1 MDPKHTADTSASDIY
16 TKHATTSPAAS
27 ADTAESPASA
37 AATPDMQ
44 SVVEQLPMPRALKD
58 WLVCLRKPAISL
70 QYRVSKRHIPDL
82 DSEPQAGAA
91 ASDESASASAPSSS
105 STDSAPAADPSAAK
119 DSAAGGS
126 TEDTATPAT
135 PPAAAKGKNT
145 DLMTLSGGLT
155 IRYFDLGMGLVGL
168 LLAGCLLRG
177 GCRVRKML
185 K

>member
-16 TKHATTSPAAS
+16 VTHTHTSVSS
-27 ADTAESPASA
+27 ADTAESTAP
-37 AATPDMQ
+37 AATPDMH

-70 QYRVSKRHIPDL
+70 QYRINKRHIPDL
-82 DSEPQAGAA
+82 DSESQAGAA
-91 ASDESASASAPSSS
+91 ASATPAPSSE
-105 STDSAPAADPSAAK
+105 PAAAPSAAK
-119 DSAAGGS
+119 ASAAGGS
-126 TEDTATPAT
+126 TEDTSTPAT

-155 IRYFDLGMGLVGL
+155 IRYFDLGMGLFGL
-168 LLAGCLLRG
+168 LMLGCLFRG

>member
-1 MDPKHTADTSASDIY
+1 
-16 TKHATTSPAAS
+16 
-27 ADTAESPASA
+27 
-37 AATPDMQ
+37 
-44 SVVEQLPMPRALKD
+44 MPRALKD

-105 STDSAPAADPSAAK
+105 STDSAPAAAPSAAK
-119 DSAAGGS
+119 ASATGGS
-126 TEDTATPAT
+126 TEDTATPST

>member
-27 ADTAESPASA
+27 ADTTESPASA

-44 SVVEQLPMPRALKD
+44 SVVEQLPMPRAFKD
-58 WLVCLRKPAISL
+58 WMVCIRKPAISL
-70 QYRVSKRHIPDL
+70 QYSINKRHIPDL
-82 DSEPQAGAA
+82 DTEPQAGAT
-91 ASDESASASAPSSS
+91 ASENPASAPAPS
-105 STDSAPAADPSAAK
+105 SAPAADT
-119 DSAAGGS
+119 SAAGDS
-126 TEDTATPAT
+126 AVNTAASAT
-135 PPAAAKGKNT
+135 PPAAKGKNT

-155 IRYFDLGMGLVGL
+155 IRYFDLGVGVLGL

-177 GCRVRKML
+177 GCRIGRML

>member
-1 MDPKHTADTSASDIY
+1 MDPKHTADTSASDIHA
-16 TKHATTSPAAS
+16 KHTPTSAAAS
-27 ADTAESPASA
+27 ADTAESTAP
-37 AATPDMQ
+37 AATPDMH

-70 QYRVSKRHIPDL
+70 QYRISKRHIPDL
-82 DSEPQAGAA
+82 DSEPQAGVA
-91 ASDESASASAPSSS
+91 ASATPALSSV
-105 STDSAPAADPSAAK
+105 PAADSAATDPSAVKA
-119 DSAAGGS
+119 SAASGS

-135 PPAAAKGKNT
+135 PPAAKGKNT

-168 LLAGCLLRG
+168 LLAGCLFRG

>member
-16 TKHATTSPAAS
+16 TKHATASPAAS

-44 SVVEQLPMPRALKD
+44 SVVEQLPMPRAFKD

-70 QYRVSKRHIPDL
+70 QYSINKRHIPDL
-82 DSEPQAGAA
+82 DNEPTRGASVA
-91 ASDESASASAPSSS
+91 ADPASAP
-105 STDSAPAADPSAAK
+105 TVDSAAADPSATEASTAS
-119 DSAAGGS
+119 DAAA
-126 TEDTATPAT
+126 DTATSAT
-135 PPAAAKGKNT
+135 PSGTKGKNT

-155 IRYFDLGMGLVGL
+155 IRYFDLGVGVLGL

-177 GCRVRKML
+177 GCRIGRML

>member
-16 TKHATTSPAAS
+16 ATHTPTSATS
-27 ADTAESPASA
+27 ADTAESTAP
-37 AATPDMQ
+37 AATPDMH

-70 QYRVSKRHIPDL
+70 QYRISKRHIPDL

-91 ASDESASASAPSSS
+91 ASATPAPSSE
-105 STDSAPAADPSAAK
+105 PAADPSAAK

-135 PPAAAKGKNT
+135 PPATKGKNT
-145 DLMTLSGGLT
+145 DIMSLSGGLT

-168 LLAGCLLRG
+168 LLVGCLFRG

>member
-16 TKHATTSPAAS
+16 ATHTPTSATS
-27 ADTAESPASA
+27 ADTAESTAP
-37 AATPDMQ
+37 AATPDMH
-44 SVVEQLPMPRALKD
+44 SVMEQLPMPRALKD

-119 DSAAGGS
+119 DSAASGS

-168 LLAGCLLRG
+168 LLVGCLFRG

>member
-16 TKHATTSPAAS
+16 ATHTPTSAAS
-27 ADTAESPASA
+27 ADTAESTAP
-37 AATPDMQ
+37 AATPDMH

-105 STDSAPAADPSAAK
+105 STDSAPAADPAAAK
-119 DSAAGGS
+119 TSAAGGS

-185 K
+185 R

>member
-16 TKHATTSPAAS
+16 TKHTTTSPAAS

-44 SVVEQLPMPRALKD
+44 SVVEQLPMPRAFKD

-70 QYRVSKRHIPDL
+70 QYSINKRHIPDL
-82 DSEPQAGAA
+82 DNEPTRGASVA
-91 ASDESASASAPSSS
+91 ADPASAP
-105 STDSAPAADPSAAK
+105 TVDSAAADPSATEA
-119 DSAAGGS
+119 S
-126 TEDTATPAT
+126 TASD
-135 PPAAAKGKNT
+135 AAADTITSATSSGTKGKNT

-155 IRYFDLGMGLVGL
+155 IRYFDLGMGLFGL
-168 LLAGCLLRG
+168 LMLGCLFRG